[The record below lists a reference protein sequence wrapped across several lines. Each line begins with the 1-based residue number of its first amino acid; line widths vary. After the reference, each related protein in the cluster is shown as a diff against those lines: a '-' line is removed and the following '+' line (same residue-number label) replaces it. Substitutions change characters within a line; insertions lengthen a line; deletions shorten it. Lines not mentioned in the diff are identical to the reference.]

1 VAGVSDNLQ
10 CNCRAL
16 DFTSP
21 ASCRDVSL
29 LYSQLRVFFS
39 DVCVAKP
46 KSSRN
51 SSLESF
57 VVCRQFFLPKGYIC
71 TLRNPLL
78 DHQYYA
84 EGELHGVN
92 RAIVPFVAC
101 GDIDGLDADTVY
113 SLEEPLGCT
122 FPAADEE
129 HEPGAASVGYV
140 CLPPVQPPI
149 HAPYEAAIAARRQ
162 QTKSE

>member
-1 VAGVSDNLQ
+1 M
-10 CNCRAL
+10 
-16 DFTSP
+16 
-21 ASCRDVSL
+21 
-29 LYSQLRVFFS
+29 YSQLRVFFR

-57 VVCRQFFLPKGYIC
+57 VVCRQFFLPEGYVC

-78 DHQYYA
+78 DHQYYVD
-84 EGELHGVN
+84 GELQGVN

-113 SLEEPLGCT
+113 SLEEPLGCR
-122 FPAADEE
+122 FPAADDE
-129 HEPGAASVGYV
+129 HETRAASASGAYV

-162 QTKSE
+162 QPKNE

>member
-1 VAGVSDNLQ
+1 M
-10 CNCRAL
+10 
-16 DFTSP
+16 
-21 ASCRDVSL
+21 
-29 LYSQLRVFFS
+29 FFR

-57 VVCRQFFLPKGYIC
+57 GICRQFFLPEGYIC

-78 DHQYYA
+78 DHHYYA
-84 EGELHGVN
+84 EGELHGIN

-113 SLEEPLGCT
+113 SLEEHLGCH
-122 FPAADEE
+122 FPAADDG
-129 HEPGAASVGYV
+129 HEASAASASAGYV

-149 HAPYEAAIAARRQ
+149 LAPYEGGNRGATTAVEERVEERSM
-162 QTKSE
+162 TV